1 MRQAAL
7 LGRRLGLTQQQ
18 VIPCASRFS
27 DGGGSSGKTA
37 RSSAGMAFN
46 KAIAL
51 QTVEQAGNG
60 QRG

>member
-1 MRQAAL
+1 M
-7 LGRRLGLTQQQ
+7 GLTQQQ